1 MDEKHCCPSKTDT
14 GLHTYWS
21 ITKWN
26 TKNFPSPCGIRQLW
40 GMSLWWRKSW
50 FCVGSYL
57 GIFVDLDHNHL
68 PLMAVTYLK
77 MKQRLPLGQST
88 LHILKSKF
96 YPLEKKH
103 KLINCKWYLR
113 KTRIWRE
120 SELSPQKIQQV
131 SKIGVLKARRKILQL
146 FCGRKKSVG
155 MLCDVAAGLN
165 MEGYFLLS
173 ASKWHNAHVKPWSKN
188 FRQNPEILKWL
199 IESLDFLSK
208 H

>member
-1 MDEKHCCPSKTDT
+1 MIECAELPSGRGKIEWWIWPPMDEKHCCPSKTDT

-21 ITKWN
+21 ITKWH

-57 GIFVDLDHNHL
+57 DIFVDLDHNHL
-68 PLMAVTYLK
+68 PLMEVTYLK

-146 FCGRKKSVG
+146 FCGRCKEKVSWHVMWCSSWIKYG
-155 MLCDVAAGLN
+155 RI
-165 MEGYFLLS
+165 LS
-173 ASKWHNAHVKPWSKN
+173 AVC
-188 FRQNPEILKWL
+188 I
-199 IESLDFLSK
+199 
-208 H
+208 